1 MLWEKFKEQFDES
14 WHSKMK
20 PFIESEACNT
30 IYKFLK
36 FESKRGKK
44 LAPLSEDVFRC
55 FKKTSLDN
63 LKVIF
68 CGLSP
73 YHMFKNSE
81 PIADGLMMG
90 CSKTNYLQPS
100 LQQLYDE
107 IERTYANGLNLRMI
121 KNPDVSYLAE
131 QGVLMFN
138 ASLTVE
144 MNKAGSH
151 LELWEPFM
159 KYFFEEAMG
168 GTGIPV
174 VFFGKEAA
182 KLEKYVA
189 PFTWVF
195 KVSHPAS
202 AAYKGVDWDSEGLFT
217 KVNKVLNNMNGYK
230 INWVEEELP
239 F

>member
-1 MLWEKFKEQFDES
+1 MNWESFKEQFDES

-20 PFIESEACNT
+20 PFIESEECDK

-36 FESKRGKK
+36 AESKRGKK
-44 LAPLSEDVFRC
+44 IAPLSENVFRC
-55 FKKTSLDN
+55 FKETPLDK

-73 YHMFKNSE
+73 YHTYRNGE

-90 CSKTNYLQPS
+90 CSTTKYLQPS
-100 LQQLYDE
+100 LEQFYNE
-107 IERTYANGLNLRMI
+107 IERTYSDGLNANII
-121 KNPDVSYLAE
+121 KDPDVSYYAHE
-131 QGVLMFN
+131 GILMFN

-159 KYFFEEAMG
+159 KYFFEEIVG
-168 GTGIPV
+168 GTGVPV
-174 VFFGKEAA
+174 VFFGKEAW

-202 AAYKGVDWDSEGLFT
+202 AAYKGTDWDSNGLF
-217 KVNKVLNNMNGYK
+217 KKIDKVLMDMNGYT
-230 INWVEEELP
+230 IAWSNALP